1 VKNVKL
7 SPYGALL
14 YYKATPLG
22 WVNFLLRRATRIK
35 HPLEVEEAAKQKK
48 E

>member
-1 VKNVKL
+1 MQ
-7 SPYGALL
+7 A
-14 YYKATPLG
+14 APLG
-22 WVNFLLRRATRIK
+22 QVKFLLRRATRIK